1 MLFVA
6 KFLPRFLLLCNVMI
20 TIGLLLSAWL
30 PYLNPQ
36 QFWLSGFA
44 GLTFLICWGINF
56 AFIILW
62 LLWKKR
68 HFWISLA
75 GIVLSLNALFT
86 SIGVNFSGTQDTT
99 LRPDRKFTIMT
110 FNTSNMGLKE
120 YREDSLLQI
129 SIYDMLQE
137 ASPDILCMQEFYT
150 NQNPDFTNHID
161 SIAHTLRYPY
171 HFFTCDM
178 SHWDYWHYGI
188 IIFSRFPI
196 IRSTKIPC
204 GYSSA
209 GSGSSFLQS
218 DIVLQG
224 DTVRVITAQLQS
236 YMFKGNDY
244 DLLEKGKGTF
254 SSVRTLASKMKHT
267 IHKRAAQSRKMAG
280 LIAASPYK
288 VIVCG
293 DFNDTPVS
301 YTYNTISANMQDAF
315 LEEGLGVGRTLSFL
329 APTLRIDYI
338 LAQKPIRI
346 KSYKT
351 FHRKGFQHFP
361 IMAGLSL

>member
-6 KFLPRFLLLCNVMI
+6 KFLPRSLLLCNVLI
-20 TIGLLLSAWL
+20 AVSLLLSAWL
-30 PYLNPQ
+30 PYLDPQ

-44 GLTFLICWGINF
+44 GLTFLICWAINF

-62 LLWKKR
+62 LCWKR
-68 HFWISLA
+68 RYIWISLV
-75 GIVLSLNALFT
+75 GIVLSLHALFS
-86 SIGVNFSGTQDTT
+86 SIGTNLISSKDTWLRSDRQFT
-99 LRPDRKFTIMT
+99 LMT
-110 FNTSNMGLKE
+110 FNTSNMGLND
-120 YREDSLLQI
+120 YREDSVLQGA
-129 SIYDMLQE
+129 IYDMLRE
-137 ASPDILCMQEFYT
+137 ASPDILCLQEFYT

-161 SIAHTLRYPY
+161 SISRTLKYPY

-188 IIFSRFPI
+188 VLFSRFPI
-196 IRSTKIPC
+196 IRSSKIPC

-218 DIVLQG
+218 DILLQG
-224 DTVRVITAQLQS
+224 DTIRVLTAQLQS
-236 YMFKGNDY
+236 YMFRDNDY
-244 DLLEKGKGTF
+244 ELLEKGKGTF
-254 SSVRTLASKMKHT
+254 SGVRNLASKMKHT

-288 VIVCG
+288 VVVCG

-315 LEEGLGVGRTLSFL
+315 LEDGFGVGRTLSFL

-338 LAQKPIRI
+338 LAQKPIHV